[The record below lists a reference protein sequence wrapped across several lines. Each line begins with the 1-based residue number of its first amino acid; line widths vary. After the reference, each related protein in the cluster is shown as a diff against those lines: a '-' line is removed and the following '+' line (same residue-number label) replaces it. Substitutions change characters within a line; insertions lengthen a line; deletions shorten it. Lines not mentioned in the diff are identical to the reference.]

1 MRFMMLA
8 TQAGAFGVSMGR
20 WRMAADASFTL
31 GGGWC
36 AG

>member
-1 MRFMMLA
+1 MRFVMLA
-8 TQAGAFGVSMGR
+8 TQAWAFGVSMG
-20 WRMAADASFTL
+20 MAADASFTL